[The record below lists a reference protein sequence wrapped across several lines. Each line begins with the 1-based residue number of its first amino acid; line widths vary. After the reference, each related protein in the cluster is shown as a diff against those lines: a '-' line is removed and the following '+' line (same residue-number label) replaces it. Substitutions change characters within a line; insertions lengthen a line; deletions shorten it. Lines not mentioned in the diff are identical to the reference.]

1 MSFCNK
7 DMKSSEKV
15 HTLVHT
21 LLRNFYLFS
30 KKSLLI
36 FADPQY
42 KGKYA
47 DFSTK
52 PEVL

>member
-7 DMKSSEKV
+7 DMKSSEK
-15 HTLVHT
+15 VHT